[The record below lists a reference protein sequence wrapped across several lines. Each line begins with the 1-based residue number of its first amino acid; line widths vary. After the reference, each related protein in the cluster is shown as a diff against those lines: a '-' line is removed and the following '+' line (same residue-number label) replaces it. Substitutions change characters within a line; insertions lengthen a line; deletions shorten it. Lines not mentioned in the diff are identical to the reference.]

1 MQFLKVNCTAN
12 AKNAIKYKLKK
23 GIVSNVGERFASQKR
38 NYHENLEKKKQT
50 VRKTHHD
57 KSESMKQY
65 CKEKHL
71 KNRTSKITYQRVSG
85 KS

>member
-1 MQFLKVNCTAN
+1 MQFLKVYCTAN

-23 GIVSNVGERFASQKR
+23 GIVSKVGERFASQKR

-50 VRKTHHD
+50 VRKRHHD
-57 KSESMKQY
+57 KSKSMKQY

-71 KNRTSKITYQRVSG
+71 KNRTSKITY
-85 KS
+85 